1 VILRLPLANGSYL
14 SLSMMFF
21 MYASLADIYAI
32 FLHFISQET
41 HNAQASFSSESVP
54 TVWKTIP
61 TLECLQQ
68 NWETLANTPK
78 FAPVKH
84 GIEKGLEKL
93 KKWYMA
99 TDQMD
104 IHFICLGMLQNLIQV
119 LIALELSIK
128 LEYAKQKWDK
138 VSYDKGVVAF
148 EKVVRHN

>member
-1 VILRLPLANGSYL
+1 
-14 SLSMMFF
+14 

-32 FLHFISQET
+32 FLHFILQET
-41 HNAQASFSSESVP
+41 HNAQASFLSESVP

-104 IHFICLGMLQNLIQV
+104 IHFICLGMLQNLILTAMISLTSVNSAWVINQ
-119 LIALELSIK
+119 A
-128 LEYAKQKWDK
+128 
-138 VSYDKGVVAF
+138 
-148 EKVVRHN
+148 

>member
-1 VILRLPLANGSYL
+1 MILRLPPANGSYL
-14 SLSMMFF
+14 SLSMTFF
-21 MYASLADIYAI
+21 VYVSFADISAI
-32 FLHFISQET
+32 FLHFASQET
-41 HNAQASFSSESVP
+41 RDAQASFSSESVP

-99 TDQMD
+99 TDQTD
-104 IHFICLGMLQNLIQV
+104 IHFICLGTLQNLILTVMISLTSVNSTRAVNQAR
-119 LIALELSIK
+119 ICK
-128 LEYAKQKWDK
+128 AK
-138 VSYDKGVVAF
+138 VG
-148 EKVVRHN
+148 